1 MQHARKRVNAGS
13 FFLFPKVVP
22 RAASPAGRVT
32 TCWGIRFG
40 SAVGGEKDE
49 KVEKE
54 EGGGQE
60 FHPEEEEEEGAEEEE
75 EEELEDEEDE
85 A

>member
-13 FFLFPKVVP
+13 FFLFQKLVP
-22 RAASPAGRVT
+22 PAGSPAGRVT
-32 TCWGIRFG
+32 TCWGIRSG
-40 SAVGGEKDE
+40 SAVGGKDE

-54 EGGGQE
+54 EGEGQE
-60 FHPEEEEEEGAEEEE
+60 FDPEEEEEEGPEEEE